1 VCGCSSP
8 VAAGSSGALLS
19 GVLDSAFAQ
28 ASPPSDSAAPVM
40 PSSSPDLGAIP
51 GKTVVDIGLGL
62 LFLLAVIWAVEKST
76 RRGGE

>member
-19 GVLDSAFAQ
+19 GVLDPAFAQ
-28 ASPPSDSAAPVM
+28 ASPPSDSAPVM

-51 GKTVVDIGLGL
+51 GKTFVDFGLGL
-62 LFLLAVIWAVEKST
+62 LFLLALAWTVEMSLR